1 MKKLGWRSRMKSG
14 ITRHLLLLVKTQ
26 QQCNCQ
32 RSQMRLSELL
42 WKKKRVKCS
51 NWYTAVYL
59 GGLYMLQ

>member
-1 MKKLGWRSRMKSG
+1 MKSG
-14 ITRHLLLLVKTQ
+14 ITRHLLLLVKTR